1 MRSICPPPVGSQP
14 KRGTLMPAKLH
25 SPVEFVKL
33 RLLEADMDLLRAV
46 HGHGKVNEVIRT
58 VMSAYCARVRG
69 KLAGVPPNTPT

>member
-1 MRSICPPPVGSQP
+1 
-14 KRGTLMPAKLH
+14 MPAKLH
-25 SPVEFVKL
+25 EPVEFVKL

-69 KLAGVPPNTPT
+69 KLAGPKAPCIVMSQTPPTE